1 LADYKKHLLD
11 FYQQQQQQQQ
21 QLGTLSDLLLF
32 LV

>member
-11 FYQQQQQQQQ
+11 IYQQQQQQQQ